1 MVADRVFG
9 FDRGIFRKVATGRFH
24 GDGAVEGCC
33 EFVRDHQINQRVE
46 MHIRTLGFRGL
57 LVTGFILTLVMQ
69 TGCSERG
76 SRKPKIRKKEGIAK
90 KVDIDNRIVSMVIR
104 DKTGNELEVPG
115 TFRDDTSVIIN
126 GRAQSIGDIREGDKV
141 VVEGYREGDGLN
153 QKWIATKVTVDRPE
167 EKDWKIAGPKREVN
181 PPAAGSNT
189 EAAPTTQPADD

>member
-1 MVADRVFG
+1 
-9 FDRGIFRKVATGRFH
+9 
-24 GDGAVEGCC
+24 
-33 EFVRDHQINQRVE
+33 